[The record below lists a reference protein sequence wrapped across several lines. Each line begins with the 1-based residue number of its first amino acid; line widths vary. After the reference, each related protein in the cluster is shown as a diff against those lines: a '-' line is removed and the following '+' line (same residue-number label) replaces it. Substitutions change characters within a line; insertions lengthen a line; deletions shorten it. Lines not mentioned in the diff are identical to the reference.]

1 MKVVKKKTNKI
12 TKDTSRKDL
21 ASISYKLE
29 SAYSVSKKDL
39 LINKSKVLSRDKI
52 EKKYFNSS
60 LGQIDNQI
68 SVASAKLT
76 KEIKKITLDMEDLR
90 KRKVDVSEQDK
101 IEILKALEKRRKKG
115 TINNDLAELTIELSE
130 KVKKIRKAT
139 KDAKTILKSSTL
151 KNKKDDDAL
160 TLEEYKVMNTP
171 KSNFKVFLNQRKSV
185 IFYALVITYVIV
197 SAILVLVVF
206 LV

>member
-1 MKVVKKKTNKI
+1 MKVIKKKTHKNA
-12 TKDTSRKDL
+12 KDTSRKDL

-29 SAYSVSKKDL
+29 SAYAVSKKDL
-39 LINKSKVLSRDKI
+39 LINKGKVLSQDKI
-52 EKKYFNSS
+52 ENKYFSSS
-60 LGQIDNQI
+60 LGKIDNQI
-68 SVASAKLT
+68 NVASAKLT

-160 TLEEYKVMNTP
+160 TLEEYKVMNIP
-171 KSNFKVFLNQRKSV
+171 KKNFKVFLNQKKAV
-185 IFYALVITYVIV
+185 VFYALVISYVIV
-197 SAILVLVVF
+197 SIVLLLVVF

>member
-1 MKVVKKKTNKI
+1 MKVIKKKTNKI
-12 TKDTSRKDL
+12 SKDTSRKDL

-29 SAYSVSKKDL
+29 SAYTVSKKDL
-39 LINKSKVLSRDKI
+39 LINKGKVLSRDKI
-52 EKKYFNSS
+52 ENKYFASS
-60 LGQIDNQI
+60 LGKIDNQI
-68 SVASAKLT
+68 NVASAKLT

-151 KNKKDDDAL
+151 KNKKDDNAL
-160 TLEEYKVMNTP
+160 TLEEYKVMNIP
-171 KSNFKVFLNQRKSV
+171 KKNFKVFSNQKKTL
-185 IFYALVITYVIV
+185 IFYALVISYVIV
-197 SAILVLVVF
+197 SVILVLVVF